1 MTTPEAGAAMAGEFV
16 LKVYR
21 LSVDGHGEW
30 PYYARSRASAIGK
43 AYHDWRSLRDEG
55 DFKTFLRI
63 VRCRTDGATFPS
75 RFGDPITVNGR
86 PAFFVENNRQ
96 YVRLVW
102 PGGDH
107 VSNAH
112 PLEVKPIE
120 YRPDTYRS
128 EKFDAQ

>member
-1 MTTPEAGAAMAGEFV
+1 VSGFIIKPFIV
-16 LKVYR
+16 
-21 LSVDGHGEW
+21 SVDGYGQSGYH
-30 PYYARSRASAIGK
+30 ARSRGK
-43 AYHDWRSLRDEG
+43 ALADAWRCDAFDHLT
-55 DFKTFLRI
+55 FKGFLKI
-63 VRCRTDGATFPS
+63 ARCRLVDHNDP

-86 PAFFVENNRQ
+86 PAFFVENDRQ
-96 YVRLVW
+96 YVRMAW
-102 PGGDH
+102 PGSDH